1 MANDQFVE
9 SKLTPNLQSSR
20 GSNRGGRKQRGKEAL
35 ESLPFWDMSSP
46 WSRETPGDATL
57 TGGRSQRARPCA
69 QAQPH
74 WPQALGCGHSRAND
88 PRRCLAEWGGSAL
101 GSHSS
106 SAQRAEI
113 LLRKTFTLSLFLV
126 HLLLPDFLLGK
137 SLP

>member
-1 MANDQFVE
+1 ME

-20 GSNRGGRKQRGKEAL
+20 GSNRGGRKQGGKEAL
-35 ESLPFWDMSSP
+35 EGLPFWDMSSP
-46 WSRETPGDATL
+46 WSQDTPGEATL
-57 TGGRSQRARPCA
+57 TGGRSRRARPCV

-74 WPQALGCGHSRAND
+74 WLQSLGCGHSKAND
-88 PRRCLAEWGGSAL
+88 PRRCLAERGGSAL

-106 SAQRAEI
+106 SPKRAEI